1 MAEPDP
7 VTEKKVQQ
15 YTTLYAK
22 DVPGAVLPQLQPE
35 RCKVTELRI
44 WLKCRG
50 QAVKSNETKA
60 ELCLRVKKFSDN
72 QDNILIVDPYPDQ
85 PFAAKQKS
93 SCMNCQGQSTVSTAE
108 EHLNLEECTWTQS
121 TRPIFKDFSYM
132 NILEWTKSS
141 GKGSKLGVEKP
152 IQRGYVF
159 FHDGYVFDTWTSER
173 NSSTIVRC
181 KCFRSMKN
189 R

>member
-1 MAEPDP
+1 
-7 VTEKKVQQ
+7 
-15 YTTLYAK
+15 
-22 DVPGAVLPQLQPE
+22 
-35 RCKVTELRI
+35 
-44 WLKCRG
+44 
-50 QAVKSNETKA
+50 
-60 ELCLRVKKFSDN
+60 
-72 QDNILIVDPYPDQ
+72 
-85 PFAAKQKS
+85 
-93 SCMNCQGQSTVSTAE
+93 MNCQGQSTVSTAE

>member
-1 MAEPDP
+1 MPEEPHLSGM
-7 VTEKKVQQ
+7 VSTNQ
-15 YTTLYAK
+15 TR
-22 DVPGAVLPQLQPE
+22 VLLG
-35 RCKVTELRI
+35 I
-44 WLKCRG
+44 G
-50 QAVKSNETKA
+50 NEHRSPKHA
-60 ELCLRVKKFSDN
+60 S
-72 QDNILIVDPYPDQ
+72 LIPPS
-85 PFAAKQKS
+85 KQKS

-159 FHDGYVFDTWTSER
+159 FHDG
-173 NSSTIVRC
+173 N
-181 KCFRSMKN
+181 M
-189 R
+189 